1 MTSHPATSPSIVD
14 SSAIG
19 WVDHPRFRDISMK
32 TLISSASNP
41 LAGVNLVNVPP
52 GGVIGRHL
60 HPKEIE
66 TVYVLAGQSELTLG
80 DTDHV
85 FVAGQ
90 IVAIPIG
97 LEHALRNIGAE
108 TVVLLTIF
116 TPPLM

>member
-1 MTSHPATSPSIVD
+1 MTPHPTASPSIVD
-14 SSAIG
+14 SFAIS

-32 TLISSASNP
+32 TLISPATNP

-80 DTDHV
+80 DTNHV

-97 LEHALRNIGAE
+97 LEHSLRNTGQD
-108 TVVLLTIF
+108 TVNLLCIF
-116 TPPLM
+116 TPPLS

>member
-1 MTSHPATSPSIVD
+1 MTSHPATFPAIVD
-14 SSAIG
+14 SSAIS

-41 LAGVNLVNVPP
+41 LAGVSLVNVPP

-66 TVYVLAGQSELTLG
+66 MVYVLAGQSELTLG
-80 DTDHV
+80 DADHV

-97 LEHALRNIGAE
+97 LEHALRNTGPD
-108 TVVLLTIF
+108 TVKLLCIF
-116 TPPLM
+116 TPPLS

>member
-1 MTSHPATSPSIVD
+1 MTSHPVTSPSIVD
-14 SSAIG
+14 SSTIS

-32 TLISSASNP
+32 TLISSATNP

-60 HPKEIE
+60 HLKEIE

-80 DTDHV
+80 DTGHV

-90 IVAIPIG
+90 IVAIPAS
-97 LEHALRNIGAE
+97 LEHSLRNTGQD
-108 TVVLLTIF
+108 TVNLLCIF
-116 TPPLM
+116 TPPLS

>member
-1 MTSHPATSPSIVD
+1 MNPDLDVSPTIVD
-14 SSAIG
+14 SSIVD
-19 WVDHPRFRDISMK
+19 WVDHPRFHNITVKS
-32 TLISSASNP
+32 LITPASNA

-80 DTDHV
+80 DTNYV
-85 FVAGQ
+85 FGAGQ

-97 LEHALRNIGAE
+97 LEHALRNTGAE
-108 TVVLLTIF
+108 TVVLLTVF
-116 TPPLM
+116 TPPLT